1 MPEIKEDPDKE
12 QLTDDEMLSPKA
24 KPVLPPQYATDDQ
37 LNTEKQAREQ
47 VDIADIIV
55 REEEE
60 RVRLNPV
67 FNGIDIRED
76 QFFKFDKMRVAE
88 LKKALK
94 TEEVLRNP
102 ELKEALEKEINGYG
116 KKDMTKEEI

>member
-1 MPEIKEDPDKE
+1 
-12 QLTDDEMLSPKA
+12 MLSPKA
-24 KPVLPPQYATDDQ
+24 KSVLPPQYATDDQ
-37 LNTEKQAREQ
+37 ANTEKQAREQ

>member
-1 MPEIKEDPDKE
+1 M
-12 QLTDDEMLSPKA
+12 TDDEMLSPKA